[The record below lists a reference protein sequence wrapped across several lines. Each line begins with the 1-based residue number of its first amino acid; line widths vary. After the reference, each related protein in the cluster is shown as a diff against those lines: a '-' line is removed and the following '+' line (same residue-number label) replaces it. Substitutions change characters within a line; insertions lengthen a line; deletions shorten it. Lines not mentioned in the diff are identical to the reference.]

1 MAILSITK
9 ADGTVVALPN
19 PASMTWSI
27 QDVDADSS
35 GRNQS
40 GDMCRD
46 RVTVKRKLTLE
57 WPPLTVAK
65 CSTLLNAV
73 TDVFFT
79 VSYPDALTGAVRS
92 MTAYVGDRTS
102 PMYSCINGE
111 PLWEGLSMNFIER

>member
-1 MAILSITK
+1 MAILSVTK
-9 ADGTVVALPN
+9 ADGTVIALPD
-19 PASMTWSI
+19 PSSLSWSV

-40 GDMCRD
+40 GYMCRD
-46 RVTVKRKLTLE
+46 RVAVKRKLTLE
-57 WPPLTVAK
+57 WPPLTVAQ

-79 VSYPDALTGAVRS
+79 VSYPDAMTGTARN

-102 PMYSCINGE
+102 PMYSCINNV